1 MSDFDMSQY
10 LSLFLE
16 EAEEQLQLLDEG
28 LILLEQ
34 DRQNRDLLNQI
45 FRAAHTLKG
54 SAASMGFDKI
64 AVLTHSMENVLDR
77 FRNGELEVT
86 QEVVDVLL
94 ECLDTLQALKVEII
108 EQKDKIDVSGL
119 LKKLQALQEKETFG
133 EAPEEVL
140 EEVSVSDSD
149 ESKGEEAAAAPE
161 ASEVILNETEKIVL
175 KSALEK
181 GYKSYHITVDLEPD
195 CVMKSVRAYLVFSNL
210 EKVGEVI
217 KTVPTTEE
225 IEEEKF
231 DYRFELILI
240 TKEPLD
246 RVKEIVL
253 SISEIR
259 NVSVLEFPKPEDLN
273 GVKVEQREAEQKV
286 KAEPKPAGIEIE
298 RKKKEVKTDTPAGAK
313 READKKR
320 DNRRISQTVRVD
332 VNRLDTLMNLVGELV
347 IERSRLE
354 SVGESIRDTLGGGD
368 LTDSLEEISLHIGR
382 LSGELQ
388 EEIMRARMF
397 PIEQVFNRFPRMVRD
412 LARKFKKEINFI
424 VEGKETELDR
434 TVIEEIGDPLIHLL
448 RNAIDHGIEPPE
460 ERKKLGKPPV
470 GTVRLNAFHQENQIV
485 ITVED
490 DGRGMDPEK
499 IKEKAVK
506 KGIITPEAAEKLTDQ
521 EALNLI
527 FVPGFSTAE
536 KVSDVSGRGVG
547 MDIVKSHIEKING
560 IIDISTKKGAGTK
573 FTIKLPLTLVI
584 NRSLLIRHHG
594 RMFAFPLANVVEIV
608 EVKEEEIQYMQ
619 QQRVVFIRDSFLPL
633 FDLEFLLGERA
644 EKDHSS
650 QGQDGLLSVVVVG
663 ISERRVGIVVE
674 ELIGEQEIVIKSLG
688 NYIGDVPG
696 LAGATILG
704 DGSVAL
710 ILDVR
715 GLIEKSG
722 VEK

>member
-10 LSLFLE
+10 LNLFLE

-45 FRAAHTLKG
+45 FRAAHTIKG

-94 ECLDTLQALKVEII
+94 ECLDALQALKEEII
-108 EQKDKIDVSGL
+108 EQKDKIDISGL
-119 LKKLQALQEKETFG
+119 LKKLQTLQEM
-133 EAPEEVL
+133 EAPEKNEDRVAL
-140 EEVSVSDSD
+140 SSPQESGEKEEN
-149 ESKGEEAAAAPE
+149 AAS
-161 ASEVILNETEKIVL
+161 ASETELILNETEKIVL

-181 GYKSYHITVDLEPD
+181 GYKSYHIIVDLEPN
-195 CVMKSVRAYLVFSNL
+195 CVMKSVRAYLVFNSL
-210 EKVGEVI
+210 EKIGEII

-231 DYRFELILI
+231 DYCFELILV
-240 TKEPLD
+240 TQESLEK
-246 RVKEIVL
+246 VKNTVL

-259 NVSVLEFPKPEDLN
+259 NVSVREFPKLEDLN
-273 GVKVEQREAEQKV
+273 GEQAANQSEEKTVKEKTEAVGFEKIKEKTEGLTTDDSSRAQKISS
-286 KAEPKPAGIEIE
+286 GSG
-298 RKKKEVKTDTPAGAK
+298 GA
-313 READKKR
+313 
-320 DNRRISQTVRVD
+320 DNKRISQTVRVD
-332 VNRLDTLMNLVGELV
+332 VNRLDKLLNLVGELV
-347 IERSRLE
+347 IEKSRLE

-412 LARKFKKEINFI
+412 LARKFRKEINFI

-460 ERKKLGKPPV
+460 ERKKLGKPPA
-470 GTVRLNAFHQENQIV
+470 GTVRLRAFHQENQIV

-490 DGRGMDPEK
+490 DGRGMDLEK

-506 KGIITPEAAEKLTDQ
+506 KGLITPEAAEKLTDQ

-527 FVPGFSTAE
+527 FIPGFSTAE

-560 IIDISTKKGAGTK
+560 IMDISTKKGTGTK

-584 NRSLLIRHHG
+584 NRSLLIRHRG

-663 ISERRVGIVVE
+663 VSERRVGIVVE

-715 GLIEKSG
+715 GLIEGSG